1 MLIHKGTQTIET
13 QRLILRGFKPEDAPA
28 MYRNWAS
35 DPQVT
40 KYLRWPAHSSEA
52 VSAYVVQDWIN
63 NYRKPDFYQW
73 AIILK
78 ENGSE
83 PIGSI
88 GGFDGN
94 DQIVKIEIGYCMG
107 RNWWGRG
114 IMTEA
119 LRAVMAYLFRE
130 VEANRLEAKHDSN
143 NPHSGAVM
151 KKCGMR
157 YEGTSRASQRNNQ
170 GICDAVHY
178 ALLRSDWEML

>member
-13 QRLILRGFKPEDAPA
+13 QRLILRCFKPEDAPA

-94 DQIVKIEIGYCMG
+94 DQIGKIEIGYCMG
-107 RNWWGRG
+107 RKWWGSG

-119 LRAVMAYLFRE
+119 LGAAMWYLFDI
-130 VEANRLEAKHDSN
+130 VGYNRIQACHDAD
-143 NPHSGAVM
+143 NPASGAVM
-151 KKCGMR
+151 RKCGMR
-157 YEGTSRASQRNNQ
+157 CEGIFRQAGANNQ
-170 GICDAVHY
+170 GICDLVYY
-178 ALLRSDWEML
+178 AMLSSDRK